1 MIGCRA
7 KHSFDHSFCHDDGA
21 IMFVILENICF
32 IPQRGILDTRIFK
45 GISLRGEDALFVT

>member
-7 KHSFDHSFCHDDGA
+7 KHSFDHSFCNDDGA

-32 IPQRGILDTRIFK
+32 IPQRGILDTQEY
-45 GISLRGEDALFVT
+45 LRVFLFVEKMHFL